1 MDYRAKGE
9 QVAQTLQNYCNS
21 EDSWKPVKE
30 GKNFKILYRKSS
42 EFDGYIVVF
51 DYVEPLPD
59 GQRLKWDK
67 TMKSIEILK
76 QIDSD
81 LRINR
86 ACTHSA
92 AMGLISPRDFV
103 DLIQIKETDEY
114 ISTNA
119 VSVDNE
125 KPEDNS
131 HVRGWN
137 YHTAVSIECDEF
149 PPEKKFVRGWNY
161 CCGIVVFKISNDPN
175 KCKLVS
181 LIQPDIKGMLPK
193 SLVDST
199 IPSSMTDFFTQL
211 TKALKDDGELNE

>member
-42 EFDGYIVVF
+42 EFDGYIYKGIAEFNAKPRVVF

-114 ISTNA
+114 ISTN
-119 VSVDNE
+119 
-125 KPEDNS
+125 
-131 HVRGWN
+131 
-137 YHTAVSIECDEF
+137 AVSIECDEF